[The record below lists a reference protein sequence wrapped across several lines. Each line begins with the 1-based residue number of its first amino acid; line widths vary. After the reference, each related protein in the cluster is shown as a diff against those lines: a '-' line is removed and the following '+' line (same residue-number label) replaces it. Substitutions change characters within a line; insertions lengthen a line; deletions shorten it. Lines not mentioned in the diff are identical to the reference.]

1 MAGKDKHILEQG
13 DIFFLY
19 RPDVEEHDPSG
30 LGDVQRFFAVLRPKP
45 GKLRLLVIGRKRLP
59 AVDEHETNWG
69 FVDSVSKDGAALETS
84 LRAEAY
90 GTKTRGERE
99 QPAARPAGEGVYA
112 ITLEDGQM
120 HLVYSLELPQEP
132 GEVQKA
138 FRIAKEAA
146 YVLSVKNPEK
156 GSPRA
161 AGLSREDKAD
171 YPKRLQEEFRG
182 RRFAGEDVRLLDRA
196 GAEFI
201 LVGARRNPQ
210 EAYDVDLDTERE
222 DYEHADIVR
231 ALRMAK
237 SRHPVAPLFEGD
249 WA

>member
-1 MAGKDKHILEQG
+1 MAENGKHILEQG

-19 RPDVEEHDPSG
+19 RPDVEEHDPEG
-30 LGDVQRFFAVLRPKP
+30 PGDVQRFFAVLRPQA

-59 AVDEHETNWG
+59 EVDNHETNWG
-69 FVDSVSKDGAALETS
+69 FVDSISKDEAALEKS
-84 LRAEAY
+84 LRAVEY
-90 GTKTRGERE
+90 DTKTRGKRE

-112 ITLEDGQM
+112 ITLDDGQM
-120 HLVYSLELPQEP
+120 HLVYLLELPEKP

-138 FRIAKEAA
+138 FGIAQEAA

-161 AGLSREDKAD
+161 AGLSEEGKAD
-171 YPKRLQEEFRG
+171 YPKKLQEEFRG
-182 RRFAGEDVRLLDRA
+182 RRFAGEDVRLLDHE

-201 LVGARRNPQ
+201 LVGARRDP

-222 DYEHADIVR
+222 DYEHADTVR

-237 SRHPVAPLFEGD
+237 SRHPVKPLFEGK

>member
-1 MAGKDKHILEQG
+1 MAQDGRHILEQG

-30 LGDVQRFFAVLRPKP
+30 LGDVQRFLAVLRPEP

-59 AVDEHETNWG
+59 EAHNNETNWG
-69 FVDSVSKDGAALETS
+69 FVDSVSKDEAALERS
-84 LRAEAY
+84 LREQEY
-90 GTKTRGERE
+90 GTKTRGRRE
-99 QPAARPAGEGVYA
+99 DPAARPAGEGVYA
-112 ITLEDGQM
+112 ITLKDGQM
-120 HLVYSLELPQEP
+120 HLAYSLELPEKP

-138 FRIAKEAA
+138 FRIRKEGVF
-146 YVLSVKNPEK
+146 VLSVKNPEK

-161 AGLSREDKAD
+161 AGLSQEGKAD
-171 YPKRLQEEFRG
+171 YPKKLQEEFRG
-182 RRFAGEDVRLLDRA
+182 RRFAGEDVRLLDHE

-201 LVGARRNPQ
+201 LVGIGREP
-210 EAYDVDLDTERE
+210 EDYDVDLDVERE

-237 SRHPVAPLFEGD
+237 SRHPTRPLFEGR